1 MRGKTVY
8 IGIVAAA
15 LLALVSCTK
24 GKLQPNS
31 PMIGHWGCEQYVS
44 CRTDSLG
51 LEQWDTLRFEAV
63 IGGEYEIFF
72 NADGTGLLKL
82 NNSPAFIKE
91 FSCKYEYDSVAQTVT
106 VESSTWLLMLF
117 GSLFNGVTTGVFDT
131 ERITDTEIVAS
142 WTNYLSEPQPFFER
156 FFLKRID
163 EEDGHSDR
171 HGTAG
176 REARTLGPFGFERL
190 NNYLTLN

>member
-1 MRGKTVY
+1 MY

-63 IGGEYEIFF
+63 SVGNMPAVDLDVDNQKDYVVWDWDNDGKSDLLVCGISGNVGVKWFKWGANGFQLENSIQKPACSASIYRGKRKNGGQYYNVRLRNLRNGGKFR
-72 NADGTGLLKL
+72 A
-82 NNSPAFIKE
+82 
-91 FSCKYEYDSVAQTVT
+91 CKRRNRQKRR
-106 VESSTWLLMLF
+106 
-117 GSLFNGVTTGVFDT
+117 GS
-131 ERITDTEIVAS
+131 
-142 WTNYLSEPQPFFER
+142 
-156 FFLKRID
+156 
-163 EEDGHSDR
+163 
-171 HGTAG
+171 
-176 REARTLGPFGFERL
+176 
-190 NNYLTLN
+190 